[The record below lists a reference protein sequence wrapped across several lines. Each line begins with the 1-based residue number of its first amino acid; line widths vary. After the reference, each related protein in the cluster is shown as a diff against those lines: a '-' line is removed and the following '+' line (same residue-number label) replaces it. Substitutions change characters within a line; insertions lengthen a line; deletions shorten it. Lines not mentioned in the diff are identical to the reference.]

1 MRLEVFAQLHT
12 LAQMPF
18 DQKSLMPLILSGQV
32 TLIDKLMFHT
42 CRPFA
47 SRVVGRTHLE
57 GLKLADM
64 QGYLE
69 HHLQIAGAGEDLLSP
84 EAITAIHQGSGG
96 LLRRANLLA
105 RGAMLAAAKESAPVV
120 TADHVRVASTEI
132 L

>member
-18 DQKSLMPLILSGQV
+18 DQKSLMPLVLSGQN
-32 TLIDKLMFHT
+32 TLVDKLLFHT
-42 CRPFA
+42 SKPFA

-57 GLKLADM
+57 PLKLADM
-64 QGYLE
+64 KAYLL
-69 HHLQIAGAGEDLLSP
+69 HHLQITGAGEDLLAE

-96 LLRRANLLA
+96 LLRRAGHLA
-105 RGAMLAAAKESAPVV
+105 RGAMIAAATEKAPLI